1 MKFLSFFA
9 TWAAVAAAVAAGA
22 RIEGRATVQ
31 GFDISHYQGS
41 VNFGAAYSSGA
52 RFVIIKATEGTT
64 YIDPSFSSHYTSAT
78 SAGLIRGGYH
88 FARPSSSTGAAQATF
103 FLAHG
108 GGWSGDG
115 ITLPGMLDM
124 EYNPSSTSQPCYG
137 LSQAGM
143 VAWIRDFVNT
153 YQGRTGRWPMIYTSN
168 SWWVT
173 CTGNSGAFSGTCPL
187 VLARYN
193 TAGPGTV
200 PGGWGYQTIWQK
212 DANYAYGGDS
222 DVFNG
227 GVAGLQKLASG

>member
-1 MKFLSFFA
+1 
-9 TWAAVAAAVAAGA
+9 
-22 RIEGRATVQ
+22 
-31 GFDISHYQGS
+31 
-41 VNFGAAYSSGA
+41 
-52 RFVIIKATEGTT
+52 ATEGTT
-64 YIDPSFSSHYTSAT
+64 YTDPSFSSHYTSAT

-108 GGWSGDG
+108 GGWSPDG

-143 VAWIRDFVNT
+143 VAWVRDFVNT
-153 YQGRTGRWPMIYTSN
+153 YQGRTGRWPLIYTSN
-168 SWWVT
+168 S
-173 CTGNSGAFSGTCPL
+173 CS
-187 VLARYN
+187 
-193 TAGPGTV
+193 AGPGTV

-212 DANYAYGGDS
+212 DAGYAYGGDS

-227 GVAGLQKLASG
+227 GLTGLKKLASG

>member
-1 MKFLSFFA
+1 MKFICFSFLA
-9 TWAAVAAAVAAGA
+9 ICASVVAAAS
-22 RIEGRATVQ
+22 IEERATVQ
-31 GFDISHYQGS
+31 GFDISHYQAS
-41 VNFGAAYSSGA
+41 VNFGAAYNSGA

-64 YIDPSFSSHYTSAT
+64 YTDPSFSSHYTSAT

-108 GGWSGDG
+108 GGWSPDG

-143 VAWIRDFVNT
+143 VAWVRDFVNT
-153 YQGRTGRWPMIYTSN
+153 YQGRTGRWPLIYTSN

-173 CTGNSGAFSGTCPL
+173 CTGDSAAFSGTCPL
-187 VLARYN
+187 VLARYS

-212 DANYAYGGDS
+212 DAGYAYGGDS

-227 GVAGLQKLASG
+227 GLTGLKKLASG